1 MPFVFKWLSSTGRG
15 GTIMGSDENFP
26 GPDDR
31 HSAMN
36 ARIVA
41 KLSSTTAS
49 WSRPLIVVVTVVLV
63 VELVVLSVASIVVS
77 KTIVW
82 DRGGVSVCVMT
93 SVCDVVAGSV
103 SG

>member
-1 MPFVFKWLSSTGRG
+1 MLV
-15 GTIMGSDENFP
+15 IMGSDENFP

-41 KLSSTTAS
+41 KLSSTTTS

-63 VELVVLSVASIVVS
+63 VLSVVSFVVS

-82 DRGGVSVCVMT
+82 DRGVVSVCVMT
-93 SVCDVVAGSV
+93 SVCDEVAGSV